1 METVKSHLIEKTKL
15 LKDNFIEVPKLEAR
29 LLLAKTFN
37 KNLNWTYLNTEKRIS
52 KKKIMIYEML
62 IKKKIKRFP
71 TAYLLENKE
80 FYSMNFKVNENTLIP
95 RSETE
100 ILIEEIKKNFKSRKR
115 FSVLDLGTGTGC
127 ILLSILKEFKNA
139 IGIGI
144 DKYLETIKVA
154 KINSKKNHLSK
165 RAKFINLDWNK
176 KNFFKEILKINKKFC
191 GNGKFH
197 LVVSNPPYIERKE
210 MNNLMQEVKFEPKV
224 ALDGGHDGLRSYK
237 KIFPQLKIILSK
249 KGSIFFEIDPNKA
262 GKIKKILKTEGF
274 KQITFLK
281 DLLNK
286 KRAVFA
292 K

>member
-52 KKKIMIYEML
+52 KKKIMVYEML

-237 KIFPQLKIILSK
+237 KIFSQLKIILSK

-262 GKIKKILKTEGF
+262 GKIKKILETEGF

>member
-1 METVKSHLIEKTKL
+1 METVKFHLIEKTKL
-15 LKDNFIEVPKLEAR
+15 LKDNFIEVPKIEAR

-37 KNLNWTYLNTEKRIS
+37 QNLNWTYLNTEKRIS
-52 KKKIMIYEML
+52 KKKIMIYEKL

-71 TAYLLENKE
+71 TAYLLESKE

-95 RSETE
+95 RPETE
-100 ILIEEIKKNFKSRKR
+100 TLIEEIKKRFKSTKR

-154 KINSKKNHLSK
+154 NINSKKNHLSK
-165 RAKFINLDWNK
+165 RVKFINLDWNK
-176 KNFFKEILKINKKFC
+176 KNFFKKILKINKEFC
-191 GNGKFH
+191 GNETFH
-197 LVVSNPPYIERKE
+197 LVVSNPPYIERRE
-210 MNNLMQEVKFEPKV
+210 MKNLMQEVKFEPKI

-237 KIFPQLKIILSK
+237 KIFSQLKIILSK
-249 KGSIFFEIDPNKA
+249 EGSIFFEIDPKKA
-262 GKIKKILKTEGF
+262 GKINKILETEGF

-286 KRAVFA
+286 KRVVFA

>member
-1 METVKSHLIEKTKL
+1 METVKSNLIEKTKL

-224 ALDGGHDGLRSYK
+224 ALDGGHDGLRSYN

-262 GKIKKILKTEGF
+262 GKIKKILETEGF

>member
-1 METVKSHLIEKTKL
+1 METVKSNLIEKTKL

-144 DKYLETIKVA
+144 DKYLETIKIA

-262 GKIKKILKTEGF
+262 GKIKKILETEDF

>member
-237 KIFPQLKIILSK
+237 KIFSQLKIILSK

-262 GKIKKILKTEGF
+262 GKIKKILETEGF

>member
-1 METVKSHLIEKTKL
+1 METIKSHLIEKTKL

-52 KKKIMIYEML
+52 KKKVMVYEML

-80 FYSMNFKVNENTLIP
+80 FYSMNFKVNENTLIQ

-262 GKIKKILKTEGF
+262 GKIKEILETEGF

>member
-224 ALDGGHDGLRSYK
+224 ALDGGHDGLRSYN

-262 GKIKKILKTEGF
+262 GKIKKILETEGF

>member
-1 METVKSHLIEKTKL
+1 METVKSNLIEKTKL

-262 GKIKKILKTEGF
+262 GKIKKILETEGF

>member
-1 METVKSHLIEKTKL
+1 METIKSHLIEKTKL
-15 LKDNFIEVPKLEAR
+15 LKDNSIDLPKLESR
-29 LLLAKTFN
+29 LLLAKALN
-37 KNLNWTYLNTEKRIS
+37 KDLNWTYLNTGKEIS

-237 KIFPQLKIILSK
+237 KIFSQLKIILSK

-262 GKIKKILKTEGF
+262 GKIKKILETEGF

>member
-15 LKDNFIEVPKLEAR
+15 LKDNSIDLPKLESR
-29 LLLAKTFN
+29 LLLAKALN
-37 KNLNWTYLNTEKRIS
+37 KDLNWTYLNTGKEIS

-237 KIFPQLKIILSK
+237 KIFSQLKIILSK

-262 GKIKKILKTEGF
+262 GKIKKILETEGF

>member
-52 KKKIMIYEML
+52 KKKIMVYEML

-224 ALDGGHDGLRSYK
+224 ALDGGHDGLRSYN

-262 GKIKKILKTEGF
+262 GKIKKILETEGF

>member
-1 METVKSHLIEKTKL
+1 
-15 LKDNFIEVPKLEAR
+15 
-29 LLLAKTFN
+29 
-37 KNLNWTYLNTEKRIS
+37 
-52 KKKIMIYEML
+52 
-62 IKKKIKRFP
+62 
-71 TAYLLENKE
+71 
-80 FYSMNFKVNENTLIP
+80 MNFKVNENTLIP

-237 KIFPQLKIILSK
+237 KIFSQLKIILSK